1 MVNVSVKIDPKSF
14 EEFQRALEEFSTGLG
29 KDFQD
34 TAIQQAALLCDD
46 ALTLTPPM
54 LKSGGGGKSK
64 GAQRLGEEALKADVN
79 SIVTTN
85 RRTSRIVAYKMYRRL
100 GDACYRN
107 DQSQFYKTMNSADLS
122 GIKNSIFIKISQ
134 DPDHARA
141 FKKAQNLFAKFIPD
155 AHLQVESQEGNIQN
169 LRNIHFDFLQKFGG
183 RRLRKKNVYSGSN
196 WINRYTVMSQDI
208 INKYVKERMQM
219 VGQLKSA
226 WSSLKRRLPPMKGK
240 QIKFPGGKDPAW
252 IARHNSTQYQLTT
265 TLNDK
270 VVQISITN
278 NIGNNNNVASEANT
292 KSLVYGLRIKKMT
305 LDLEKQLA
313 ARANKFNKK

>member
-1 MVNVSVKIDPKSF
+1 MVSVSVKIDPKSF
-14 EEFQRALEEFSTGLG
+14 EDFQRAVEEFSTGLG

-54 LKSGGGGKSK
+54 LKSGGGGKSA
-64 GAQRLGEEALKADVN
+64 GAKKLGEFALNADVN

-85 RRTSRIVAYKMYRRL
+85 KRTSRIVAYKMYRRL

-107 DQSQFYKTMNSADLS
+107 DISQFYKIMNNADLS

-141 FKKAQNLFAKFIPD
+141 FKKAQNLFAKYIPD
-155 AHLQVESQEGNIQN
+155 AHLQVESQIENVKN
-169 LRNIHFDFLQKFGG
+169 LRDLHFDFLQKFGG
-183 RRLRKKNVYSGSN
+183 RRIRKKNAYSGSN

-208 INKYVKERMQM
+208 INKYVKERMQF
-219 VGQLKSA
+219 VGKLKSA
-226 WSSLKRRLPPMKGK
+226 WSSLKRKLPPMKGK
-240 QIKFPGGKDPAW
+240 QIKFPGGKDPNW
-252 IARHNSTQYQLTT
+252 ITRHNSTDYQLTT

-313 ARANKFNKK
+313 ARANKFNKQ